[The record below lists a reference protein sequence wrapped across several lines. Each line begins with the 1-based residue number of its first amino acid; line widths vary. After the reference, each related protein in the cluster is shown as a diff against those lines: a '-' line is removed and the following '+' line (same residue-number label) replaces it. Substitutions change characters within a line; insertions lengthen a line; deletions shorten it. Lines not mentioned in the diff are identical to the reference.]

1 MKKIQISESEF
12 RKLIRE
18 EGEKI
23 KKEIILRAQLEKI
36 EQELSKL
43 NEVHAG
49 EEMSPG
55 PDGVHSGQKKP
66 VFTKKGSHLV
76 EDETEEMD
84 SEEVPTEVPVD
95 DASPEDVSME
105 TPSEEQSETISK
117 DEIMAALQD
126 LGNKLDLTGTVEFTG
141 DGDEM
146 GGEGEDIIELD
157 VDVENGAEDAMGSE
171 ESSEEMGSEM
181 GSEEGGEEMG
191 SEEDL
196 EEGEEGV
203 DPKTGLPL
211 PPKEMGGI
219 KGGMVGENVD
229 PKKQKLMEERERM
242 RKLAGLIKESK

>member
-1 MKKIQISESEF
+1 MEKIQISESQL
-12 RKLIRE
+12 RQLIRE

-23 KKEIILRAQLEKI
+23 KKEIVLRATLQKI
-36 EQELSKL
+36 DQELSALK
-43 NEVHAG
+43 EVHAG
-49 EEMSPG
+49 GNMAPG
-55 PDGVHSGQKKP
+55 KEGVHAGQKKA
-66 VFTKKGSHLV
+66 VFTKKGTHLV

-105 TPSEEQSETISK
+105 TPSEEQAETISK
-117 DEIMAALQD
+117 DAIMAALQD

-146 GGEGEDIIELD
+146 GGEDNIDLD
-157 VDVENGAEDAMGSE
+157 VDVENGAEDAI
-171 ESSEEMGSEM
+171 

-229 PKKQKLMEERERM
+229 PKKQKLNEERERM
-242 RKLAGLIKESK
+242 RKLAGLIKEGK

>member
-1 MKKIQISESEF
+1 MEKIQISESQL
-12 RKLIRE
+12 RQMIRE

-23 KKEIILRAQLEKI
+23 KKEIILRATLQKI
-36 EQELSKL
+36 DQELSGLK
-43 NEVHAG
+43 EVHAG
-49 EEMSPG
+49 GNMAPG
-55 PDGVHSGQKKP
+55 KEGVHAGQKKA
-66 VFTKKGSHLV
+66 VFTKKGTHLV
-76 EDETEEMD
+76 EDETEEMG

-95 DASPEDVSME
+95 DSSPEDVSME
-105 TPSEEQSETISK
+105 TPSEEQAETISK
-117 DEIMAALQD
+117 DAIMAALQD

-146 GGEGEDIIELD
+146 GGEDNIDLD
-157 VDVENGAEDAMGSE
+157 VDVENRAEDAI
-171 ESSEEMGSEM
+171 

-229 PKKQKLMEERERM
+229 PKKQKLNEERERM
-242 RKLAGLIKESK
+242 KKLAGLIK

>member
-76 EDETEEMD
+76 EDEMENSDSESEDMDMPETSEEEM
-84 SEEVPTEVPVD
+84 SETL
-95 DASPEDVSME
+95 SKEDVMDA
-105 TPSEEQSETISK
+105 IR
-117 DEIMAALQD
+117 D
-126 LGNKLDLTGTVEFTG
+126 LGNKLDLNGSLEFSGNEEENDSDEEIEIDLDDSDDSVG
-141 DGDEM
+141 DGGDSI
-146 GGEGEDIIELD
+146 DLD
-157 VDVENGAEDAMGSE
+157 VDVEKD
-171 ESSEEMGSEM
+171 SEEMGSEM

>member
-1 MKKIQISESEF
+1 MEKIQISESQL
-12 RKLIRE
+12 RQLIRE

-23 KKEIILRAQLEKI
+23 KKEIVLRATLQKI
-36 EQELSKL
+36 DQELSTLK
-43 NEVHAG
+43 EVHAG
-49 EEMSPG
+49 GNMAPG
-55 PDGVHSGQKKP
+55 KEGVHAGQKKA
-66 VFTKKGSHLV
+66 VFTKKGTHLV

-146 GGEGEDIIELD
+146 GGEGEDNIELD
-157 VDVENGAEDAMGSE
+157 VDVENGAEDAIGSE
-171 ESSEEMGSEM
+171 EGSEEMGSEM
-181 GSEEGGEEMG
+181 GSEIG
-191 SEEDL
+191 S
-196 EEGEEGV
+196 EEGEEESV
-203 DPKTGLPL
+203 DECDTNPMEENKP
-211 PPKEMGGI
+211 EM
-219 KGGMVGENVD
+219 VAESVD

>member
-1 MKKIQISESEF
+1 MEKIQILESQL
-12 RKLIRE
+12 RQIIRE

-23 KKEIILRAQLEKI
+23 KKEIVLRATLQKI
-36 EQELSKL
+36 DQELSALK
-43 NEVHAG
+43 EVHAG
-49 EEMSPG
+49 GNMAPG
-55 PDGVHSGQKKP
+55 KEGVHAGQKKA
-66 VFTKKGSHLV
+66 VFTKKGTHLV

-105 TPSEEQSETISK
+105 TPSEEQAETISK
-117 DEIMAALQD
+117 DAIMAALQD

-146 GGEGEDIIELD
+146 GGEDNIDLD
-157 VDVENGAEDAMGSE
+157 VDVENGAEDAI
-171 ESSEEMGSEM
+171 

-211 PPKEMGGI
+211 PPKEWGGI

-229 PKKQKLMEERERM
+229 PKKQKLNEERERM
-242 RKLAGLIKESK
+242 RKLAGLIKEGK

>member
-1 MKKIQISESEF
+1 MEKIQILESQL
-12 RKLIRE
+12 RQIIRE

-23 KKEIILRAQLEKI
+23 KKEIVLRATLQKI
-36 EQELSKL
+36 DQELSALK
-43 NEVHAG
+43 EVHAG
-49 EEMSPG
+49 GNMAPG
-55 PDGVHSGQKKP
+55 KEGVHAGQKKA
-66 VFTKKGSHLV
+66 VFTKKGTHLV

-105 TPSEEQSETISK
+105 TPSEEQAETISK
-117 DEIMAALQD
+117 DAIMAALQD

-146 GGEGEDIIELD
+146 GGEDNIDLD
-157 VDVENGAEDAMGSE
+157 VDVENGAEDAIGSE
-171 ESSEEMGSEM
+171 EGGEEMGSEEM

-211 PPKEMGGI
+211 PPKEWGGI

-229 PKKQKLMEERERM
+229 PKKQKLNEERERM
-242 RKLAGLIKESK
+242 RKLAGLIKEGK